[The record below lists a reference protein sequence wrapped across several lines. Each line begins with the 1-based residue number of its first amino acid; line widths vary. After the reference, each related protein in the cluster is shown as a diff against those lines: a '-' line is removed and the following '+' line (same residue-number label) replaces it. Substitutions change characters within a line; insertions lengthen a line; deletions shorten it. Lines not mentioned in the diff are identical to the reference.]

1 MASMSNK
8 MEIMAYG
15 KRLEDCW
22 DGSGCGACCSG
33 GWAFRSRCRWSYA
46 DSCTGDVRRGA
57 CAPVT
62 DIAVGLL
69 TSELMLYL
77 LISLAIFTLSFRFL
91 ARLQARC
98 QALVAR
104 INAQHGLSFDTAHL
118 LGYPA
123 PAFLVF
129 DRQHR
134 KLAACSIVDEAWRI
148 HDFSWLLGWRMT
160 WREVESMEMSGGSRQ
175 VNASGMSVPTFERTV
190 RAKNFAIELQTA
202 DPQRPVLSFPM
213 SRRAAETWCARLN
226 ALFNG

>member
-1 MASMSNK
+1 MASVWKTAGVGAAAGLAVPVAGLSGLAAAGLTLILVLAMVGVGP
-8 MEIMAYG
+8 A
-15 KRLEDCW
+15 RLSQASLW
-22 DGSGCGACCSG
+22 
-33 GWAFRSRCRWSYA
+33 
-46 DSCTGDVRRGA
+46 
-57 CAPVT
+57 
-62 DIAVGLL
+62 GLL

-104 INAQHGLSFDTAHL
+104 INAQQGLSFDAGHI

-123 PAFLVF
+123 PTFLVF
-129 DRQHR
+129 DSRNR
-134 KLAACSIVDEAWRI
+134 KIADCDVVNDAYKL

-160 WREVESMEMSGGSRQ
+160 WREVESMEMNGGSRQ

-213 SRRAAETWCARLN
+213 SRRVAETWCARLN
-226 ALFNG
+226 AIFNG

>member
-1 MASMSNK
+1 MASVWKTAGTGAAAGLAVPVAGLSGLAAAGFTLILVLAMFGVGP
-8 MEIMAYG
+8 A
-15 KRLEDCW
+15 RLSQTSLWE
-22 DGSGCGACCSG
+22 
-33 GWAFRSRCRWSYA
+33 
-46 DSCTGDVRRGA
+46 
-57 CAPVT
+57 
-62 DIAVGLL
+62 LL
-69 TSELMLYL
+69 TSKLMLYL

-104 INAQHGLSFDTAHL
+104 INGQQGLSFDAGHL

-129 DRQHR
+129 DSQNR
-134 KLAACSIVDEAWRI
+134 KIAACDVVNDAYKL

-160 WREVESMEMSGGSRQ
+160 WREVESMEMNGGSRQ

-190 RAKNFAIELQTA
+190 RAKDFAIELQTA

-213 SRRAAETWCARLN
+213 SRRAAEIWCARLN
-226 ALFNG
+226 AIFNG

>member
-1 MASMSNK
+1 MASVWKTAGVGAAAGLAVPVAGLSGLAAAGLTLILVLAM
-8 MEIMAYG
+8 IGVGPA
-15 KRLEDCW
+15 RLSQASLW
-22 DGSGCGACCSG
+22 
-33 GWAFRSRCRWSYA
+33 
-46 DSCTGDVRRGA
+46 
-57 CAPVT
+57 
-62 DIAVGLL
+62 GLL

-104 INAQHGLSFDTAHL
+104 INAQQGLSFDAGHL

-129 DRQHR
+129 DSQNR
-134 KLAACSIVDEAWRI
+134 KIAACDVVNDAYKL
-148 HDFSWLLGWRMT
+148 HDFSWLLGWQMT
-160 WREVESMEMSGGSRQ
+160 WREVESMEMNGGSRQ

-190 RAKNFAIELQTA
+190 RAKDFAIELQTA

-226 ALFNG
+226 AIFNG

>member
-1 MASMSNK
+1 MASVWKTAGVGAAAGLAVPVAGLSGLAAAGLTLILVLAM
-8 MEIMAYG
+8 IGVGPA
-15 KRLEDCW
+15 RLSQASLW
-22 DGSGCGACCSG
+22 
-33 GWAFRSRCRWSYA
+33 
-46 DSCTGDVRRGA
+46 
-57 CAPVT
+57 
-62 DIAVGLL
+62 GLL

-104 INAQHGLSFDTAHL
+104 INAQRGLSFDAGHL

-129 DRQHR
+129 DSQNR
-134 KLAACSIVDEAWRI
+134 KIAACDVVNDAYKL

-160 WREVESMEMSGGSRQ
+160 WREVESMEMNGGSRQ

-190 RAKNFAIELQTA
+190 RAKDFAIELQTA
-202 DPQRPVLSFPM
+202 DPQRPLLSFPM

-226 ALFNG
+226 TLFNG

>member
-1 MASMSNK
+1 MASVWKTAGMGAAAGLAVPVAGLSGLAATALTLILVLA
-8 MEIMAYG
+8 MVGVGPA
-15 KRLEDCW
+15 RLSQTSLW
-22 DGSGCGACCSG
+22 
-33 GWAFRSRCRWSYA
+33 
-46 DSCTGDVRRGA
+46 
-57 CAPVT
+57 
-62 DIAVGLL
+62 GLL

-98 QALVAR
+98 QALVAKL
-104 INAQHGLSFDTAHL
+104 NAQQGLSFDAGHL

-129 DRQHR
+129 DSRNR
-134 KLAACSIVDEAWRI
+134 KIAACDVVNDAYKL

-160 WREVESMEMSGGSRQ
+160 WREVESMEMNGGSRQ
-175 VNASGMSVPTFERTV
+175 VNRTGISVPTFERTV

-213 SRRAAETWCARLN
+213 SRRAAEIWCARLN
-226 ALFNG
+226 AIFNG

>member
-1 MASMSNK
+1 MASVWKTAGVGAAAGLAVPVAGLSGLAAAGLTLILVLAMVGVGP
-8 MEIMAYG
+8 A
-15 KRLEDCW
+15 RLSQASLW
-22 DGSGCGACCSG
+22 
-33 GWAFRSRCRWSYA
+33 
-46 DSCTGDVRRGA
+46 
-57 CAPVT
+57 
-62 DIAVGLL
+62 GLL

-104 INAQHGLSFDTAHL
+104 INAQQGLSFDAGHL

-129 DRQHR
+129 DSQNR
-134 KLAACSIVDEAWRI
+134 KIAACDVVNDAYKL

-160 WREVESMEMSGGSRQ
+160 WREVESMEMNGGSRQ

-190 RAKNFAIELQTA
+190 RAKDFAI
-202 DPQRPVLSFPM
+202 
-213 SRRAAETWCARLN
+213 
-226 ALFNG
+226 

>member
-1 MASMSNK
+1 MASVWKTAGVGAAAGLAVPVAGLSGLAAAGLTLILVLAMVGVGP
-8 MEIMAYG
+8 A
-15 KRLEDCW
+15 RLSQASLW
-22 DGSGCGACCSG
+22 
-33 GWAFRSRCRWSYA
+33 
-46 DSCTGDVRRGA
+46 
-57 CAPVT
+57 
-62 DIAVGLL
+62 GLL

-104 INAQHGLSFDTAHL
+104 INAQQGLSFDAGHL

-129 DRQHR
+129 DSQNR
-134 KLAACSIVDEAWRI
+134 KIAACDVVNDAYKL
-148 HDFSWLLGWRMT
+148 HDFSWLLGWQMT
-160 WREVESMEMSGGSRQ
+160 WREVESMEMNGGSRQ

>member
-1 MASMSNK
+1 MPSVWKTAGMGAAAGLAVPVAGLSGLAAAGFMLILVLA
-8 MEIMAYG
+8 MVGVGPA
-15 KRLEDCW
+15 RLSQTSLW
-22 DGSGCGACCSG
+22 
-33 GWAFRSRCRWSYA
+33 
-46 DSCTGDVRRGA
+46 
-57 CAPVT
+57 
-62 DIAVGLL
+62 GLL

-104 INAQHGLSFDTAHL
+104 INAQQGLSFDAGHL

-129 DRQHR
+129 DSRNR
-134 KLAACSIVDEAWRI
+134 KIAACDVVNDAYKV

-160 WREVESMEMSGGSRQ
+160 WREVESMEMNGGSRQ

-190 RAKNFAIELQTA
+190 RAKDFAVELQTA
-202 DPQRPVLSFPM
+202 DPQQPLLSFPM

>member
-1 MASMSNK
+1 MASVWKTAGMGAAAGLAVPVAGLSGLAAAGLTLILVLA
-8 MEIMAYG
+8 MIGVGPA
-15 KRLEDCW
+15 RLSQASLW
-22 DGSGCGACCSG
+22 
-33 GWAFRSRCRWSYA
+33 
-46 DSCTGDVRRGA
+46 
-57 CAPVT
+57 
-62 DIAVGLL
+62 GLL

-104 INAQHGLSFDTAHL
+104 INAQQRLSFDAGHL

-129 DRQHR
+129 DSQNR
-134 KLAACSIVDEAWRI
+134 KIAACDVVNDAYKL

-160 WREVESMEMSGGSRQ
+160 WREVESMEMNGGSRQ

-190 RAKNFAIELQTA
+190 RAKDFAIELQTA

-226 ALFNG
+226 AIFNG

>member
-1 MASMSNK
+1 MASVWKTAGVGAAAGLAVLVAGLSGLAAAGLTLILVLAMVGVGP
-8 MEIMAYG
+8 A
-15 KRLEDCW
+15 RLSQASLW
-22 DGSGCGACCSG
+22 
-33 GWAFRSRCRWSYA
+33 
-46 DSCTGDVRRGA
+46 
-57 CAPVT
+57 
-62 DIAVGLL
+62 GLL

-104 INAQHGLSFDTAHL
+104 INAQQGLSFDAGHL

-129 DRQHR
+129 DSQNR
-134 KLAACSIVDEAWRI
+134 KIAACDVVNDAYKL

-160 WREVESMEMSGGSRQ
+160 WREVESMEMNGGSRQ

-190 RAKNFAIELQTA
+190 RAKDFAIELQTA
-202 DPQRPVLSFPM
+202 DLQRPQLSFPM

>member
-1 MASMSNK
+1 MASVWKTAGVGAAAGLAVPVAGLSGLAAAGLTLILVLAM
-8 MEIMAYG
+8 IGVGPA
-15 KRLEDCW
+15 RLSQASLW
-22 DGSGCGACCSG
+22 
-33 GWAFRSRCRWSYA
+33 
-46 DSCTGDVRRGA
+46 
-57 CAPVT
+57 
-62 DIAVGLL
+62 GLL

-104 INAQHGLSFDTAHL
+104 INAQQRLSFDAGHL

-129 DRQHR
+129 DSQNR
-134 KLAACSIVDEAWRI
+134 KIAACDVVNDAYKL

-160 WREVESMEMSGGSRQ
+160 WREVESMEMNGGSRQ

-190 RAKNFAIELQTA
+190 RAKDFAIELQTA
-202 DPQRPVLSFPM
+202 DPQRPLLSFPM

-226 ALFNG
+226 AIFNG

>member
-1 MASMSNK
+1 MASVWKTAGVGAAAGLAVPVAGLSGLAAAGFTLILVLAMVGVGP
-8 MEIMAYG
+8 A
-15 KRLEDCW
+15 RLSQTSLW
-22 DGSGCGACCSG
+22 
-33 GWAFRSRCRWSYA
+33 
-46 DSCTGDVRRGA
+46 
-57 CAPVT
+57 
-62 DIAVGLL
+62 GLL

-104 INAQHGLSFDTAHL
+104 INAQQRLSFDAGHL

-129 DRQHR
+129 DSQNR
-134 KLAACSIVDEAWRI
+134 KIAACDVVNDAYKL

-160 WREVESMEMSGGSRQ
+160 WREVESMEMNGGSRQ

-190 RAKNFAIELQTA
+190 RAKDFAIELQTA

-226 ALFNG
+226 TIFNG

>member
-1 MASMSNK
+1 MPSVWKTAGMGAAAGLAVPVAGLSGLAAAGFMLILVLA
-8 MEIMAYG
+8 MVGVGPA
-15 KRLEDCW
+15 RLSQTSLW
-22 DGSGCGACCSG
+22 
-33 GWAFRSRCRWSYA
+33 
-46 DSCTGDVRRGA
+46 
-57 CAPVT
+57 
-62 DIAVGLL
+62 GLL

-104 INAQHGLSFDTAHL
+104 INAQQGLSFDAGHL

-129 DRQHR
+129 DSRNR
-134 KLAACSIVDEAWRI
+134 KIAACDVVNDAYKL

-160 WREVESMEMSGGSRQ
+160 WREVESMEMNGGSRQ

-190 RAKNFAIELQTA
+190 RAKDFAVELQTA
-202 DPQRPVLSFPM
+202 DPQQPLLSFPM

>member
-1 MASMSNK
+1 MGAAAGLAVPVAGLSGLAAAGLTLILVLAMVGVGP
-8 MEIMAYG
+8 A
-15 KRLEDCW
+15 RLSQTSFW
-22 DGSGCGACCSG
+22 
-33 GWAFRSRCRWSYA
+33 
-46 DSCTGDVRRGA
+46 
-57 CAPVT
+57 
-62 DIAVGLL
+62 GLL

-98 QALVAR
+98 QALVAKL
-104 INAQHGLSFDTAHL
+104 NAQQGLSFDAGHL

-129 DRQHR
+129 DSRNR
-134 KLAACSIVDEAWRI
+134 KIAACDVVNDAYKL

-160 WREVESMEMSGGSRQ
+160 WREVESMEMNGGSRQ

-190 RAKNFAIELQTA
+190 RAKDFAVELQTA
-202 DPQRPVLSFPM
+202 DPQQPLLSFPM

>member
-1 MASMSNK
+1 MASVWKTAGVGAAAGLAVPVAGLSGLAAAGLTLILVLAMFGVGP
-8 MEIMAYG
+8 A
-15 KRLEDCW
+15 RLSQTSLW
-22 DGSGCGACCSG
+22 
-33 GWAFRSRCRWSYA
+33 
-46 DSCTGDVRRGA
+46 
-57 CAPVT
+57 
-62 DIAVGLL
+62 GLL

-104 INAQHGLSFDTAHL
+104 INAQQGLSFDAGHL

-129 DRQHR
+129 DSRNR
-134 KLAACSIVDEAWRI
+134 KIAACDVVNEAYKL
-148 HDFSWLLGWRMT
+148 HDFSWLLGWQMT
-160 WREVESMEMSGGSRQ
+160 WREVESMEMNGGSRQ

-190 RAKNFAIELQTA
+190 RAKDFAIELQTA